1 MKRLLPFLPMCF
13 ARLWGTF
20 AFILIGLTALAQRPF
35 VTTWKTDAPNESI
48 TIPVND
54 DVSGYN
60 YVVDWG
66 DSNTS
71 TGQTGDATHT
81 YATAGTYTVSISE
94 SFPAIRLQ
102 RFGNEVSDK
111 LMSIEQWGDIAWQ
124 SMYGAFSG
132 ARYMVLNAT
141 DVPDL
146 SDVST
151 LARMFDRAELVNGDL
166 SGWNVSG
173 ITDMSGMFNGAS
185 SFNGNIS
192 GWNVGN
198 VTDMS
203 WMFWGAS
210 VFNQDIGAWNV
221 GNVEDMSYMFYQAPV
236 FNQDLSGW
244 NVSRVTTMNSMFFI
258 ALDFDQSLGS
268 WDISNVT
275 DMDDMLLATGLSSA
289 NYGATLVGWAPQ
301 NVQSGIVLNATG
313 QEYCPGTPAETARQQ
328 LISKG
333 WTINDDGVA
342 ADCSGGGTDGAFI
355 TTWQTTNAG
364 ISGNDE
370 INIPTSGSGYNY
382 DVYWEKVDDINVNG
396 TETGING
403 DLTITFPSPGIYRV
417 TITGDFPRIYFNNEG
432 DKDKI
437 LTVDQWGDIVWESM
451 AYAFYGAR
459 NLQVTTTEAPNLS
472 QVSNLNSMF
481 RNTESFNQD
490 LSSWDVSGVSS
501 AYEMF
506 AGAKAFNGSLAGWE
520 PGAALTNGCDLGG
533 MFRETEVFNQDLSSW
548 DVSKVNSMYEVF
560 ARSRAFNGS
569 LAGWEPGAALA
580 NGCDLGG
587 MFRETEV
594 FNQDLSSWDVSKA
607 TNMYGMFEEAKVFNG
622 SLVGWQP
629 GVALLGGCDLGAMF
643 REAEAFDQSL
653 GSWDIAKASTLYQM
667 LHYSGLSAANYDAT
681 LIGWAA
687 QENIPVDMNLGAESL
702 TYCAGADARQQ
713 LIDDFSWTIN
723 DAGEADDC
731 DGGGIGPADPNY
743 FITIWKTDNDG
754 TSGDDQITIPTT
766 GEFTYTWVDTN
777 NPASTGSGNGND
789 GTTITFPRAGTYE
802 VRIAPTGSTPF
813 NDIFFGAFVAGDK
826 LKLLEI
832 KNWGAIHWSEFAF
845 GGCANLTVT
854 ATDIPD
860 LTGVTD
866 LSFAFS
872 YSGIDE
878 IPNFNDWDVSNV
890 TNMGNLFEQATNFN
904 QSLDRWDVSNVT
916 DMTFMFDG
924 ATSFNQPLDS
934 WDVRK
939 LEHFSYMFRDA
950 SSFNQSLGAW
960 KLESL
965 LGAVAAFFRSGMS
978 CENYSYT
985 LYGWATHP
993 NTNEDVIFGLNEIP
1007 YSPDVAPYR
1016 DFLTD
1021 NLNWDF
1027 QGNDGVGTCS
1037 VTLPSTPVTPGPD
1050 NILYV
1055 DQNVSGGNGSGDS
1068 WENAIPELADALKWA
1083 REQHDG
1089 GSPSWT
1095 EMDPLRIFV
1104 AKGTYLPLYHAADG
1118 QYTTD
1123 GGRDNS
1129 FVLVPNV
1136 QLYGGF
1142 DPLAGIETLEDA
1154 RILPDMNRPE
1164 QGSILSGDFN
1174 GDDRTDNYDNHTEN
1188 AHHVTIASGN
1198 VGSAFMD
1205 GFTVTGG
1212 YARGNTSG
1220 PSVMGRTIY
1229 RFFGGGTY
1237 VISSSPQFTHMAW
1250 FNNLGDWGGGL
1261 FNTVSLLTEI
1271 SSPKLS
1277 NVTFYRNMAPGGG
1290 GGIRNFGGSVDIKQA
1305 IFANNGAGLVEDGT
1319 SSGPGGGIHS
1329 SGNGTSLSVT
1339 NATFYGNWIV
1349 GVFIPEF
1356 DGGAI
1361 YVEQTSTLLN
1371 NVVIWENEVEGDPT
1385 DPSASISVSTL
1396 GGDVT
1401 VANSLVAHTGGSANW
1416 NPAMGILDGGNNI
1429 DADPVFVSTTPGEVG
1444 YLQLSASSPAIN
1456 GGSNTAYTDA
1466 GGDLATDIDLA
1477 GNPRVYNLTGGGVI
1491 DMGAY
1496 EYPGEPIP
1504 EVTQLAALDAVET
1517 AYGTAFNAI
1526 GGLPAMVTATLSDN
1540 TDVTVPLDGNL
1551 DNWTLVS
1558 PAGGSYNGN
1567 VAGTYVF
1574 AVPLVLPE
1582 AGDEPYFTN
1591 PDGLRAEVTIIVT
1604 KGIPALAVSWDGE
1617 DIDMDEGLSLTYGDI
1632 GKLVFGTTDPAG
1644 VIIYAFGDEDPP
1656 VLDLADLA
1664 AVAAQQAGMATLTIA
1679 QEETDNYEAASVK
1692 VAVRVAPRTITIIPT
1707 TNQGKIYGADD
1718 PTFYGFALVDG
1729 DALAFDDELAD
1740 IVSAA
1745 SREAGEN
1752 VGSYD
1757 INLEFAGEQV
1767 LNYSITFETDNNVF
1781 RITPLQ
1787 ITVTAE
1793 NQAKTFGTDDPE
1805 LTYTFT
1811 PGLVGHDEF
1820 SGDLDREE
1828 GEGVGTYAIA
1838 RGDLSLGDNYEIVF
1852 EEGALT
1858 ITPAGYEGIEFKD
1871 ASFVYDGTEHA
1882 LELTGELPEGVVLS
1896 YDIVGEPGNG
1906 ATYAGTYEV
1915 TAHINGGANY
1925 EDVELTAILTIIPLE
1940 ISIRAEDQSKVF
1952 GSDDPGLTYTYT
1964 PELIGSDKFTGRL
1977 NRDQGEEVGTYPIT
1991 QGNLSLNDNYEIVF
2005 KAGTLTIMP
2014 AGYGNVELND
2024 LTVTYDGMEHVLEL
2038 TGELPEGVTV
2048 IYEIDGEAGNGAIDA
2063 GIYKVAAQIDG
2074 GDNYGDGL
2082 LSATLTIT
2090 PLEITVRAADQSK
2103 VFGADD
2109 PELTYTV
2116 SPELIGEDVFTG
2128 ELAREP
2134 GEDVGSYAITRGDL
2148 SVGDNYRIVFENGTM
2163 AIIPAAYNG
2172 IDFTSE
2178 TFTYDGTKHRLT
2190 LTGKLPVGGS
2200 VRYEN
2205 NGRMDAG
2212 SQQVTAVIN
2221 GGTNYED
2228 TVLTATLTVLPLP
2241 MRVTAE
2247 GQSKAVG
2254 MDDPVLTYTFTP
2266 ALIGGDSFT
2275 GTLTRESGEEAGTY
2289 AIMQGTLSAGSNYGI
2304 TFIGADLTITQ
2315 PLPTEITGMVF
2326 TGRRFVYDG
2335 LEHTLS
2341 VTGELP
2347 EGASVRYENNGRI
2360 NAGSQQVTATIEGEG
2375 YETLVLTATL
2385 TIAPAERTIIFPEL
2399 AEKVYGDDD
2408 FDGRAMASSEERII
2422 YTTGDAT
2429 VAAIVEGRI
2438 RIVGAGETIL
2448 TATVPENGNYTSK
2461 PTASRRL
2468 TVRKATQ
2475 TIRLDAPEEVDRDG
2489 GSIYLTASSTSGL
2502 PVNLAIDDEQVATL
2516 EGETLNIQRLGTVTI
2531 TATQPGDAN
2540 HEAADPVIRTIR
2552 VVDPSADLPIR
2563 VHPVVSPNGDGIN
2576 EFLMVEA
2583 IGDYPENRMTI
2594 FNRNGTLLW
2603 EAGGYDNNRVAFRGI
2618 STGQL
2623 LLQAGTYFYIVEV
2636 KVDGI
2641 WKNKKGWFVLRY

>member
-1 MKRLLPFLPMCF
+1 M
-13 ARLWGTF
+13 
-20 AFILIGLTALAQRPF
+20 
-35 VTTWKTDAPNESI
+35 
-48 TIPVND
+48 
-54 DVSGYN
+54 
-60 YVVDWG
+60 
-66 DSNTS
+66 
-71 TGQTGDATHT
+71 
-81 YATAGTYTVSISE
+81 
-94 SFPAIRLQ
+94 
-102 RFGNEVSDK
+102 
-111 LMSIEQWGDIAWQ
+111 
-124 SMYGAFSG
+124 
-132 ARYMVLNAT
+132 
-141 DVPDL
+141 
-146 SDVST
+146 
-151 LARMFDRAELVNGDL
+151 
-166 SGWNVSG
+166 
-173 ITDMSGMFNGAS
+173 
-185 SFNGNIS
+185 
-192 GWNVGN
+192 
-198 VTDMS
+198 
-203 WMFWGAS
+203 
-210 VFNQDIGAWNV
+210 
-221 GNVEDMSYMFYQAPV
+221 
-236 FNQDLSGW
+236 
-244 NVSRVTTMNSMFFI
+244 
-258 ALDFDQSLGS
+258 
-268 WDISNVT
+268 
-275 DMDDMLLATGLSSA
+275 
-289 NYGATLVGWAPQ
+289 
-301 NVQSGIVLNATG
+301 
-313 QEYCPGTPAETARQQ
+313 
-328 LISKG
+328 
-333 WTINDDGVA
+333 
-342 ADCSGGGTDGAFI
+342 
-355 TTWQTTNAG
+355 
-364 ISGNDE
+364 
-370 INIPTSGSGYNY
+370 
-382 DVYWEKVDDINVNG
+382 
-396 TETGING
+396 
-403 DLTITFPSPGIYRV
+403 
-417 TITGDFPRIYFNNEG
+417 
-432 DKDKI
+432 
-437 LTVDQWGDIVWESM
+437 
-451 AYAFYGAR
+451 
-459 NLQVTTTEAPNLS
+459 
-472 QVSNLNSMF
+472 
-481 RNTESFNQD
+481 
-490 LSSWDVSGVSS
+490 
-501 AYEMF
+501 
-506 AGAKAFNGSLAGWE
+506 
-520 PGAALTNGCDLGG
+520 
-533 MFRETEVFNQDLSSW
+533 
-548 DVSKVNSMYEVF
+548 
-560 ARSRAFNGS
+560 
-569 LAGWEPGAALA
+569 A

-587 MFRETEV
+587 MFRETEA
-594 FNQDLSSWDVSKA
+594 FNQELSSWDVSKA

-731 DGGGIGPADPNY
+731 DGGGIGPADPNH

-754 TSGDDQITIPTT
+754 TSGDDQITIPAT

-789 GTTITFPRAGTYE
+789 GTIITFPRAGTYE
-802 VRIAPTGSTPF
+802 VRIAPIGSTPF

-1198 VGSAFMD
+1198 VGSALMD

-1212 YARGNTSG
+1212 YARGSTSG

-1271 SSPKLS
+1271 SSPELT
-1277 NVTFYRNMAPGGG
+1277 NVAFYRNMAPGGG

-1339 NATFYGNWIV
+1339 NATFYRNWIV
-1349 GVFIPEF
+1349 GVFIPQF

-1361 YVEQTSTLLN
+1361 FVEQTSTLLN
-1371 NVVIWENEVEGDPT
+1371 NVLIWGNEVEGDPA
-1385 DPSASISVSTL
+1385 DPSASISISTL

-1401 VANSLVAHTGGSANW
+1401 VANSLVAHSGGSANW
-1416 NPAMGILDGGNNI
+1416 NNAMGILDGGNNI
-1429 DADPVFVSTTPGEVG
+1429 DADPVFVSTIPGEVG

-1526 GGLPAMVTATLSDN
+1526 AGLPTTVTATLSDD

-1582 AGDEPYFTN
+1582 ASDEPYFTN

-1632 GKLVFGTTDPAG
+1632 GELVFGTTDPTG
-1644 VIIYAFGDEDPP
+1644 VITYAFGDEDPP
-1656 VLDLADLA
+1656 VLGLADLA

-1692 VAVRVAPRTITIIPT
+1692 VAVRVAQRTITIIPT

-1781 RITPLQ
+1781 QITPLQ

-1871 ASFVYDGTEHA
+1871 ASFVYDG
-1882 LELTGELPEGVVLS
+1882 
-1896 YDIVGEPGNG
+1896 
-1906 ATYAGTYEV
+1906 
-1915 TAHINGGANY
+1915 
-1925 EDVELTAILTIIPLE
+1925 
-1940 ISIRAEDQSKVF
+1940 
-1952 GSDDPGLTYTYT
+1952 
-1964 PELIGSDKFTGRL
+1964 
-1977 NRDQGEEVGTYPIT
+1977 
-1991 QGNLSLNDNYEIVF
+1991 
-2005 KAGTLTIMP
+2005 
-2014 AGYGNVELND
+2014 
-2024 LTVTYDGMEHVLEL
+2024 MEHVLEL

-2074 GDNYGDGL
+2074 GGNHDDGL

-2103 VFGADD
+2103 IFGADD
-2109 PELTYTV
+2109 PDLTYTV
-2116 SPELIGEDVFTG
+2116 APELIGEDVFTG

-2163 AIIPAAYNG
+2163 AIIQAAYNG

-2178 TFTYDGTKHRLT
+2178 TFTYDGTEHRLT
-2190 LTGKLPVGGS
+2190 LTGKLPVGSS
-2200 VRYEN
+2200 VRYES
-2205 NGRMDAG
+2205 NGRTDAG

-2247 GQSKAVG
+2247 GQSKTVG

-2275 GTLTRESGEEAGTY
+2275 GTLTRESGEKAGTY

-2347 EGASVRYENNGRI
+2347 QGASVRYENNGRT

>member
-1 MKRLLPFLPMCF
+1 MCF

-569 LAGWEPGAALA
+569 LAGWEPGVALTS
-580 NGCDLGG
+580 GCNLGAV
-587 MFRETEV
+587 FRGAEA
-594 FNQDLSSWDVSKA
+594 FNQELSSWDVSKA

-731 DGGGIGPADPNY
+731 DGGGIGPADPNH

-754 TSGDDQITIPTT
+754 TSGDDQITIPAT

-802 VRIAPTGSTPF
+802 VRIAPIGSTPF

-1198 VGSAFMD
+1198 VGSALMD

-1212 YARGNTSG
+1212 YARGSTSG

-1271 SSPKLS
+1271 SSPELI
-1277 NVTFYRNMAPGGG
+1277 NVAFYRNMAPGGG

-1339 NATFYGNWIV
+1339 NATFYRNWIV
-1349 GVFIPEF
+1349 GVFIPQF

-1361 YVEQTSTLLN
+1361 FVEQTSTLLN
-1371 NVVIWENEVEGDPT
+1371 NVLIWGNEVEGDPA
-1385 DPSASISVSTL
+1385 DPSASISISTL

-1401 VANSLVAHTGGSANW
+1401 VANSLVAHSGGSANW
-1416 NPAMGILDGGNNI
+1416 NNAMGILDGGNNI
-1429 DADPVFVSTTPGEVG
+1429 DADPVFVSTIPGEVG

-1526 GGLPAMVTATLSDN
+1526 AGLPTTVTATLSDD

-1582 AGDEPYFTN
+1582 ASDEPYFTN

-1632 GKLVFGTTDPAG
+1632 GELVFGTTDPTG
-1644 VIIYAFGDEDPP
+1644 VITYAFGDEDPP
-1656 VLDLADLA
+1656 VLGLADLA

-1692 VAVRVAPRTITIIPT
+1692 VAVRVAQRTITIIPT

-1781 RITPLQ
+1781 QITPLQ

-1871 ASFVYDGTEHA
+1871 ASFVYDG
-1882 LELTGELPEGVVLS
+1882 
-1896 YDIVGEPGNG
+1896 
-1906 ATYAGTYEV
+1906 
-1915 TAHINGGANY
+1915 
-1925 EDVELTAILTIIPLE
+1925 
-1940 ISIRAEDQSKVF
+1940 
-1952 GSDDPGLTYTYT
+1952 
-1964 PELIGSDKFTGRL
+1964 
-1977 NRDQGEEVGTYPIT
+1977 
-1991 QGNLSLNDNYEIVF
+1991 
-2005 KAGTLTIMP
+2005 
-2014 AGYGNVELND
+2014 
-2024 LTVTYDGMEHVLEL
+2024 MEHVLEL

-2074 GDNYGDGL
+2074 GGNHDDGL

-2103 VFGADD
+2103 IFGADD
-2109 PELTYTV
+2109 PDLTYTV
-2116 SPELIGEDVFTG
+2116 APELIGEDVFTG

-2163 AIIPAAYNG
+2163 AIIQAAYNG

-2178 TFTYDGTKHRLT
+2178 TFTYDGTEHRLT
-2190 LTGKLPVGGS
+2190 LTGKLPVGSS
-2200 VRYEN
+2200 VRYES
-2205 NGRMDAG
+2205 NGRTDAG

-2247 GQSKAVG
+2247 GQSKTVG

-2275 GTLTRESGEEAGTY
+2275 GTLTRESGEKAGTY

-2347 EGASVRYENNGRI
+2347 QGASVRYENNGRT

>member
-1 MKRLLPFLPMCF
+1 MCF

-548 DVSKVNSMYEVF
+548 DVSKVSSMYELF
-560 ARSRAFNGS
+560 AKSRAFNGS

-594 FNQDLSSWDVSKA
+594 FNQDLSSWDVSKVNSMYEVFARSRAFNGSLAGWEPGVALTSGCNLGAVFRGAEAFNQELSSWDVSKA

-731 DGGGIGPADPNY
+731 DGGGIGPADPNH

-754 TSGDDQITIPTT
+754 TSGDDQITIPAT

-802 VRIAPTGSTPF
+802 VRIAPIGSTPF

-1198 VGSAFMD
+1198 VGSALMD

-1212 YARGNTSG
+1212 YARGSTSG

-1271 SSPKLS
+1271 SSPELI
-1277 NVTFYRNMAPGGG
+1277 NVAFYRNMAPGGG

-1339 NATFYGNWIV
+1339 NATFYRNWIV
-1349 GVFIPEF
+1349 GVFIPQF

-1361 YVEQTSTLLN
+1361 FVEQTSTLLN
-1371 NVVIWENEVEGDPT
+1371 NVLIWGNEVEGDPA
-1385 DPSASISVSTL
+1385 DPSASISISTL

-1401 VANSLVAHTGGSANW
+1401 VANSLVAHSGGSANW
-1416 NPAMGILDGGNNI
+1416 NNAMGILDGGNNI
-1429 DADPVFVSTTPGEVG
+1429 DADPVFVSTIPGEVG

-1526 GGLPAMVTATLSDN
+1526 AGLPTTVTATLSDD

-1582 AGDEPYFTN
+1582 ASDEPYFTN

-1632 GKLVFGTTDPAG
+1632 GELVFGTTDPTG
-1644 VIIYAFGDEDPP
+1644 VITYAFGDEDPP
-1656 VLDLADLA
+1656 VLGLADLA

-1692 VAVRVAPRTITIIPT
+1692 VAVRVAQRTITIIPT

-1781 RITPLQ
+1781 QITPLQ

-1871 ASFVYDGTEHA
+1871 ASFVYDG
-1882 LELTGELPEGVVLS
+1882 
-1896 YDIVGEPGNG
+1896 
-1906 ATYAGTYEV
+1906 
-1915 TAHINGGANY
+1915 
-1925 EDVELTAILTIIPLE
+1925 
-1940 ISIRAEDQSKVF
+1940 
-1952 GSDDPGLTYTYT
+1952 
-1964 PELIGSDKFTGRL
+1964 
-1977 NRDQGEEVGTYPIT
+1977 
-1991 QGNLSLNDNYEIVF
+1991 
-2005 KAGTLTIMP
+2005 
-2014 AGYGNVELND
+2014 
-2024 LTVTYDGMEHVLEL
+2024 MEHVLEL

-2074 GDNYGDGL
+2074 GGNHDDGL

-2103 VFGADD
+2103 IFGADD
-2109 PELTYTV
+2109 PDLTYTV
-2116 SPELIGEDVFTG
+2116 APELIGEDVFTG

-2163 AIIPAAYNG
+2163 AIIQAAYNG

-2178 TFTYDGTKHRLT
+2178 TFTYDGTEHRLT
-2190 LTGKLPVGGS
+2190 LTGKLPVGSS
-2200 VRYEN
+2200 VRYES
-2205 NGRMDAG
+2205 NGRTDAG

-2247 GQSKAVG
+2247 GQSKTVG

-2275 GTLTRESGEEAGTY
+2275 GTLTRESGEKAGTY

-2347 EGASVRYENNGRI
+2347 QGASVRYENNGRT